1 MAQLLKQDSPVR
13 DFDLLKSLEIFLVVA
28 EVGNMT
34 AAAGRLHITQS
45 AISQQIKM
53 LEQDFGGPLFY
64 RDVRPLR
71 LTPAGATLKNRAGA
85 LLLEA
90 RQLRSE
96 VRQAAFGN
104 MPHLRI
110 AILSTFARHLVPAIL
125 RAVQSKDLAATNVT
139 ISRGLTVNH
148 AQDLSNRDIDIAF
161 TSDNFEERANLQH
174 VELLREGYLVI
185 TPRGQGRD
193 VQDLRAIGARLP
205 FLRYSARTQSGQR
218 IEGHL
223 RRMRMNFPRAAHFE
237 SAGDLVEAVSSG
249 YGWSIISP
257 SQLLDPLEAGCKID
271 AVPLPRPRLSR
282 AIGIVCR
289 SGEMTEAFEQ
299 LTRVC
304 LETLESETLPRL
316 QAALPRV
323 QFQFEILRS
332 TST

>member
-104 MPHLRI
+104 LPHLRI

-139 ISRGLTVNH
+139 ISRT
-148 AQDLSNRDIDIAF
+148 A
-161 TSDNFEERANLQH
+161 TSISPS
-174 VELLREGYLVI
+174 LRTI
-185 TPRGQGRD
+185 SK
-193 VQDLRAIGARLP
+193 
-205 FLRYSARTQSGQR
+205 SARTCSTSSCSVKAIWSSHRAVKAVTFR
-218 IEGHL
+218 I
-223 RRMRMNFPRAAHFE
+223 
-237 SAGDLVEAVSSG
+237 
-249 YGWSIISP
+249 
-257 SQLLDPLEAGCKID
+257 C
-271 AVPLPRPRLSR
+271 VPLVR
-282 AIGIVCR
+282 ACRFCATRRGRNRGSGSKGIC
-289 SGEMTEAFEQ
+289 
-299 LTRVC
+299 
-304 LETLESETLPRL
+304 
-316 QAALPRV
+316 AACA
-323 QFQFEILRS
+323 
-332 TST
+332 